1 MQPKWCGSASK
12 ARVVIVV
19 VLIAGGRA
27 GECEG
32 SLGMA

>member
-1 MQPKWCGSASK
+1 MQPQWCGSAGR
-12 ARVVIVV
+12 ALVVRVV

-32 SLGMA
+32 NLGMA